1 MLSGSA
7 RTKHP
12 AEVATFISFMTHDP
26 EVARIMGYDR
36 GVPATTAQF
45 EAYEPSDAP
54 SKAIGAYETAI
65 ADAGVLEPITP
76 HPMRRGRHRGGLPA
90 HRRRPVAG
98 QGLAEGLRQAV
109 LLRGEDRPR
118 LELRGPW

>member
-12 AEVATFISFMTHDP
+12 AEVAKFISFMTHDP

-54 SKAIGAYETAI
+54 SKASARTRPPSPTRVSWSRSPRTRPARTS
-65 ADAGVLEPITP
+65 ARPRSCASTP
-76 HPMRRGRHRGGLPA
+76 TSLGHDLCD
-90 HRRRPVAG
+90 
-98 QGLAEGLRQAV
+98 EGLWQAV
-109 LLRGEDRPR
+109 LHRG
-118 LELRGPW
+118 